1 MTNYQLGLL
10 IGFSLGAVG
19 MFVGLGIIGLF
30 LEVREEKRDAAIR
43 QAVHEKMPETVGIPA
58 PTDYTHPDHF
68 FASTLKEPPTEDDK
82 EKTVVCTLLIQ
93 IEQPKAN

>member
-10 IGFSLGAVG
+10 IGFFLGAVG

-30 LEVREEKRDAAIR
+30 LEVREEKRGAAVR
-43 QAVHEKMPETVGIPA
+43 QAAPEKMPEFAGIPP

-68 FASTLKEPPTEDDK
+68 FASALREPPTEDDD
-82 EKTVVCTLLIQ
+82 EKTIVCTLLIQ
-93 IEQPKAN
+93 IEQPEAN